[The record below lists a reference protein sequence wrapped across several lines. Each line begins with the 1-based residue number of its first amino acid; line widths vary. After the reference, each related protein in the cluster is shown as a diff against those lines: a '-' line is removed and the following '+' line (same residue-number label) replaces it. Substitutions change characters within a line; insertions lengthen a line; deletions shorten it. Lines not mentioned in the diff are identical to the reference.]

1 MEQTLRDAATRDML
15 TGLYNRHRGEQL
27 LEEAAANARTD
38 GGQLSVV
45 VCDVDHF
52 KQVNDRFG
60 HPAGDRILVEISRI
74 LRQSVRGHD
83 AVIRWGGEEFVIVLD
98 ACRQSTAIDLAERI
112 RARVAAYRDSE
123 VGKVTLS
130 LGLATLAPG
139 EMTDALFA
147 RADAALYQAKR
158 GGRDRLSIA
167 PQPD

>member
-1 MEQTLRDAATRDML
+1 M
-15 TGLYNRHRGEQL
+15 
-27 LEEAAANARTD
+27 
-38 GGQLSVV
+38 
-45 VCDVDHF
+45 
-52 KQVNDRFG
+52 
-60 HPAGDRILVEISRI
+60 
-74 LRQSVRGHD
+74 
-83 AVIRWGGEEFVIVLD
+83 IRWGGEEFVIVLD